1 MPQYNHPIKMNSGK
15 KLLTTLTVYQCIL
28 SCQEIPMNLIVIY
41 NKIGG
46 LQLTLWK
53 FLIEKIIFMKDLING
68 WLVLNG

>member
-1 MPQYNHPIKMNSGK
+1 
-15 KLLTTLTVYQCIL
+15 
-28 SCQEIPMNLIVIY
+28 MNLIVIY